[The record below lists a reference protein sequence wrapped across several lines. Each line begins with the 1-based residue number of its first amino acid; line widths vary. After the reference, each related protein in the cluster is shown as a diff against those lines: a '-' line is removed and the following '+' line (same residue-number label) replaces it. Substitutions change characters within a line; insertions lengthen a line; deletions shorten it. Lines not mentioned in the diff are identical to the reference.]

1 MLLFLNIAGV
11 SETRK
16 NSCEPPDISVAIL
29 ELKDLNPPRK
39 SLDCVHLPI
48 VEVLLLV
55 VEDDELLSSYSF
67 LKDTF
72 MSYITELGL
81 VYFGVT
87 GDDQNK
93 VKICLVRCGKGST
106 QVHASQNVARTA
118 IKTLKPKAVFSVGC
132 CAGLNRT
139 EAKLGDVVIS
149 AKLSTFGDKKVIH
162 DQRLWDGRTLDVSR
176 KFGSLIKSAAD
187 GWKAPLKNPDDGRNV
202 KVHRDAEIL
211 TGVEVVNSF
220 EECKRLRRQFPEAI
234 AIEQEGQG

>member
-1 MLLFLNIAGV
+1 MA
-11 SETRK
+11 T
-16 NSCEPPDISVAIL
+16 L
-29 ELKDLNPPRK
+29 ELKDLNPPSE
-39 SLDCVHLPI
+39 SLECAQLPI

-87 GDDQNK
+87 GDGQNK
-93 VKICLVRCGKGST
+93 VKISLVRCSKGSIH
-106 QVHASQNVARTA
+106 VNAAQNVARTA

-132 CAGLNRT
+132 CAGLNKT
-139 EAKLGDVVIS
+139 KAKLGDVVIS
-149 AKLSTFGDKKVIH
+149 AKLSTFGDKMVVH
-162 DQRLWDGRTLDVSR
+162 DQRQWDGRTLDVSR

>member
-1 MLLFLNIAGV
+1 MA
-11 SETRK
+11 T
-16 NSCEPPDISVAIL
+16 L
-29 ELKDLNPPRK
+29 ELKDLNPPSE
-39 SLDCVHLPI
+39 SLECAQLPI

-87 GDDQNK
+87 GDGQNK
-93 VKICLVRCGKGST
+93 VKISLVRCSKGSIH
-106 QVHASQNVARTA
+106 VNAAQNVARTA

-187 GWKAPLKNPDDGRNV
+187 GWKAPLKNPDARNV
-202 KVHRDAEIL
+202 IVHRDAEIL

-220 EECKRLRRQFPEAI
+220 EECRGLRRQFPEAI

>member
-1 MLLFLNIAGV
+1 MA
-11 SETRK
+11 T
-16 NSCEPPDISVAIL
+16 L
-29 ELKDLNPPRK
+29 ELKDLNPPSE
-39 SLDCVHLPI
+39 SLECAQLPI

-87 GDDQNK
+87 GDGQNK
-93 VKICLVRCGKGST
+93 VKISLVRCSKGSIH
-106 QVHASQNVARTA
+106 VNAAQNVARTA

-149 AKLSTFGDKKVIH
+149 AKLSTFGDKMVVH
-162 DQRLWDGRTLDVSR
+162 DQRQWDGRTLDVSR

-187 GWKAPLKNPDDGRNV
+187 GWKAPLKNPDARNV
-202 KVHRDAEIL
+202 IVHCDAEIL
-211 TGVEVVNSF
+211 TGVEVVNSPK
-220 EECKRLRRQFPEAI
+220 ECKQLRRQFPQAI

>member
-1 MLLFLNIAGV
+1 MA
-11 SETRK
+11 T
-16 NSCEPPDISVAIL
+16 L
-29 ELKDLNPPRK
+29 ELKDLNPPSE
-39 SLDCVHLPI
+39 SLECAQLPI

-87 GDDQNK
+87 GDGQNK
-93 VKICLVRCGKGST
+93 VKISLVRCSKGSIH
-106 QVHASQNVARTA
+106 VNAAQNVARTA

-149 AKLSTFGDKKVIH
+149 AKLSTFGGKKVIH
-162 DQRLWDGRTLDVSR
+162 DQRQWDGRILDVSR
-176 KFGSLIKSAAD
+176 QFGSLIKSAAD
-187 GWKAPLKNPDDGRNV
+187 GWKAPLKNPHDGPNV
-202 KVHRDAEIL
+202 KVHRDAEIV
-211 TGVEVVNSF
+211 TGVEVVNSLK
-220 EECKRLRRQFPEAI
+220 ECKQLRRQFPQAI